1 MSKVWVNTNATTMAI
16 TTSLVR
22 DYRGRK
28 KPSQEATI
36 DIRLTIN
43 RSSYYIST
51 GIKVRA
57 SEFSGGTIINRI
69 DAPELNKRLE
79 VLSIRAQHELNRM
92 LEHGGHIDIMELRQ
106 RVWSAASVYSE
117 DSFVD
122 WAESSISA
130 SSLSAG
136 TLKHYY
142 PLFRRLRDF
151 GQLRNW
157 DDVSVA
163 TIYKFDEYLHAL
175 TNPQL
180 SDAGVYTYHK
190 CLKALL
196 AKAERVGKISR
207 NPYNR
212 LRGEFS
218 RGEKESIEYLTEEE
232 MKMIIDFSPLPG
244 STIAMAKDLFV
255 FQMFT
260 GLSYSDAQ
268 RFDMSKYK
276 LVDGRWIST
285 QPRVKTGVPYVSVLL
300 PPVVEVLKRNDWMVP
315 RLTNQT
321 YNHQLKQIGIAIDLG
336 VRLHSHLARH
346 TFATYMLRNGV
357 KIENLARMLGHTN
370 ITQTQR
376 YAKVLALSVQEDF
389 DKISSLL
396 EGRKTLASGE
406 LETSEN

>member
-1 MSKVWVNTNATTMAI
+1 MAI

-43 RSSYYIST
+43 RVSYYIST
-51 GIKVRA
+51 GIKVRS
-57 SEFSGGTIINRI
+57 SEFSGGTVINRS

-79 VLSIRAQHELNRM
+79 VLSIRAHQELNRM
-92 LEHGGHIDIMELRQ
+92 LEHGGQINIVELRQ
-106 RVWSAASVYSE
+106 RVWSATSAYSE
-117 DSFVD
+117 YGFID
-122 WAESSISA
+122 WAEDSVNA
-130 SSLSAG
+130 SSLSEG
-136 TLKHYY
+136 TRKHYH
-142 PLFRRLRDF
+142 PLFRRLRDS
-151 GQLRNW
+151 GLMSSW
-157 DDVSVA
+157 DDISVES
-163 TIYKFDEYLHAL
+163 IYKFDEYLHSL
-175 TNPQL
+175 TRPSL
-180 SDAGVYTYHK
+180 SDAGIYNYHK

-196 AKAERVGKISR
+196 AKAERIGKISR
-207 NPYNR
+207 NPYSR
-212 LRGEFS
+212 MRGEFS

-232 MKMIIDFSPLPG
+232 MKMIVDFSPLPG
-244 STIAMAKDLFV
+244 SGVAMAKDLFV
-255 FQMFT
+255 FQMYT
-260 GLSYSDAQ
+260 GLSFSDTQ
-268 RFDMSKYK
+268 CFDISKYK
-276 LVDGRWIST
+276 MVDGKWIST

-300 PPVVEVLKRNDWMVP
+300 PPVVDVLERNNWAVP
-315 RLTNQT
+315 RMTNQN
-321 YNHQLKQIGIAIDLG
+321 YNQLLKQIAVAIGLP

-389 DKISSLL
+389 DRISSLL

-406 LETSEN
+406 LESSEK